1 MDEKKLLSVII
12 YVKNNLDLID
22 KCLRSINFKNK
33 HDVEVIV
40 IDGNSNDG
48 TKEIILKYERLIDIF
63 LSEDDH
69 SATDAMNKGAKL
81 ANGDF
86 ITFLSSD
93 DEYVSK
99 NLDKSLEFIKLYKN
113 YDLINFN
120 TIIDFENK
128 KQKLFIRAS
137 EKSFSEI
144 IKRPFT
150 NSRFYK
156 RVKFI
161 RLGCFKKEYAAA
173 DLLFLLEAFN
183 KNLRVINCDLTFY
196 KYKSHKNSKTLSFD
210 KESILKL
217 KLNLIKIFNY
227 LLMSKFS
234 VKLKSIIIYFY
245 LRSIV
250 KILILKLN
258 LLFKS

>member
-1 MDEKKLLSVII
+1 MNNKKLLSIII
-12 YVKNNLDLID
+12 YVKNNFDLI
-22 KCLRSINFKNK
+22 KNCLRSINFKKRNE
-33 HDVEVIV
+33 VEVIV

-48 TKEIILKYERLIDIF
+48 TKEVISKYEPLIDIF

-69 SATDAMNKGAKL
+69 SASDAMNKGVKL
-81 ANGDF
+81 ASGDF

-93 DEYVSK
+93 DEYISK

-120 TIIDFENK
+120 TIIEFENK
-128 KQKLFIRAS
+128 NQKLFLRAS

-144 IKRPFT
+144 IERPFT

-161 RLGCFKKEYAAA
+161 KLGCFKIEYDAA
-173 DLLFLLEAFN
+173 DLLFLLEAFY
-183 KNLRVINCDLTFY
+183 KNIRVINCDLTFY

-210 KESILKL
+210 KNSILTL

-245 LRSIV
+245 LRSII